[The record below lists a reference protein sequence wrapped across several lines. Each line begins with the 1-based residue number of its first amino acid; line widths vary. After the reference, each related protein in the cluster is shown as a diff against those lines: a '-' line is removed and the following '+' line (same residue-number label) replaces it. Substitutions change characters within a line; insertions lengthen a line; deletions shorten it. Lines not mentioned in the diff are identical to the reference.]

1 MPVTQISNVV
11 VPEVFNP
18 YVLQRTAELS
28 AVRASGIAAEVPGV
42 TVPNGGATLN
52 MPFWNDI
59 NSDDE
64 VLSDTVEL
72 TPDKITAGKDVAA
85 ILTRG
90 KAWAANDLSA
100 LFSGDDPLGAIANMV
115 STYWAR
121 KEQKTLLSILAGVF
135 ASTSMTGNLLD
146 ISGEDGD
153 AAIISSASLIDA
165 ISLLGDAAYSL
176 TGIIT
181 HSAVMYDLAKKN
193 LLDAKIS
200 GINVKTAPEFQS
212 YLGRQIIVDDSA
224 PNDAGVYTTYLFGQG
239 AVGFAE
245 GNVPVPTE
253 VERKALA
260 GNDYLVN
267 RRSFILHPRG
277 VKWVGTPSGSTPSN
291 TELAAGTN
299 WVRVYDNKNIRIVA
313 FKHKIGATGSNSGGG
328 SEE

>member
-224 PNDAGVYTTYLFGQG
+224 PNNAGVYTTYLFGQG

-291 TELAAGTN
+291 TELATGTN

-328 SEE
+328 SGE

>member
-1 MPVTQISNVV
+1 MAITQISDVV

-28 AVRASGIAAEVPGV
+28 AVRASGIAAVVQGI

-64 VLSDTVEL
+64 VLSDGGEL

-85 ILTRG
+85 ILVRG

-100 LFSGDDPLGAIANMV
+100 LFSGDDPMAAIADMV
-115 STYWAR
+115 ATYWAR

-135 ASTSMTGNLLD
+135 DAVSMTGNLLD
-146 ISGEDGD
+146 ISGESGDG
-153 AAIISSASLIDA
+153 AIISGASLIDA

-176 TGIIT
+176 TGIVT

-193 LLDAKIS
+193 LLDPKIS
-200 GINVKTAPEFQS
+200 APGMNVAPEFQS
-212 YLGRQIIVDDSA
+212 YLGRQIVIDDSA
-224 PNDAGVYTTYLFGQG
+224 PKSGGIYTTYLFGQG
-239 AVGFAE
+239 AIGFAE
-245 GNVPVPTE
+245 GSVPVPTE
-253 VERKALA
+253 VERNALA
-260 GNDYLVN
+260 GTDFLVN
-267 RRSFILHPRG
+267 RRSLILHPRG
-277 VKWVGTPSGSTPSN
+277 VKWTGTPAGPTPSN
-291 TELAAGTN
+291 AELAIGTN

-313 FKHKIGATGSNSGGG
+313 FKHKIGALGSNQ
-328 SEE
+328 